1 MKKMTIENINEY
13 YKKTFLAIITLAIF
27 LLILILKNFYF
38 HLYNISFENLTNIET
53 LIANTTY
60 IIFDII
66 ISILFMIKHK
76 DDTQEQ
82 FEKYL
87 KIAGI
92 GLATIIVYCMTTILE
107 LIVLYSLKVNVN
119 NMSITAKTI
128 YLISCEVLI
137 MGIIGLLNHKKLEKN
152 IKDIK
157 KNYNN
162 YFKKYLKVYILALV
176 IMMISNLII
185 NLLTNGIAG
194 NEESI
199 RDIFNKAPVYMFF
212 SAVLFAPFTEEM
224 VFRQSLKNI
233 ITNKKAFIIASGLIF
248 GGLHVIGNINSLY
261 DILYII
267 PYATPGIAFA
277 YMLDKTDNILVPMGI
292 HFLHNG
298 LLMTLQAILLFWFFV
313 K

>member
-157 KNYNN
+157 KNYND

-194 NEESI
+194 NEQSI

-298 LLMTLQAILLFWFFV
+298 LLMTLQIIVLLLH
-313 K
+313 

>member
-1 MKKMTIENINEY
+1 MKKITIENINKY
-13 YKKTFLAIITLAIF
+13 YKKSFFAISTIAIF
-27 LLILILKNFYF
+27 MLILIFKNFYF
-38 HLYNISFENLTNIET
+38 HLYNISLDELTNMERTISN
-53 LIANTTY
+53 ITY
-60 IIFDII
+60 IFFDIT
-66 ISILFMIKHK
+66 ISILFLIKHK
-76 DDTQEQ
+76 EESLEQ
-82 FEKYL
+82 FKKYL

-92 GLATIIVYCMTTILE
+92 GIATIIVYYMTTILE
-107 LIVLYSLKVNVN
+107 LIVLYYSRVNVN

-128 YLISCEVLI
+128 YLISCETLI
-137 MGIIGLLNHKKLEKN
+137 MAIIAIINHKKLEKD

-157 KNYNN
+157 KKYNE
-162 YFKKYLKVYILALV
+162 YFKEYLKIYILALI
-176 IMMISNLII
+176 IMMISSLFI

-199 RDIFNKAPVYMFF
+199 REIFGKAPVYMFF

-224 VFRQSLKNI
+224 VFRQSIKNI

-248 GGLHVIGNINSLY
+248 GGLHVIGNINSIY

-277 YMLDKTDNILVPMGI
+277 YMLEKTDNILVPMGI

-298 LLMTLQAILLFWFFV
+298 LLMTLQILLLFL
-313 K
+313 

>member
-157 KNYNN
+157 KNYND

-185 NLLTNGIAG
+185 NLLTNGIAR

-298 LLMTLQAILLFWFFV
+298 LLMTLQIIVLLLH
-313 K
+313 

>member
-298 LLMTLQAILLFWFFV
+298 LLMTLQAILLFL
-313 K
+313 

>member
-157 KNYNN
+157 KNYND

-185 NLLTNGIAG
+185 NLLTNGIAR

-224 VFRQSLKNI
+224 LFRQSLKNI

-267 PYATPGIAFA
+267 PYATPGIAFT
-277 YMLDKTDNILVPMGI
+277 YILDKTDNILVPMGI

-298 LLMTLQAILLFWFFV
+298 LLMTLQIIVLLLH
-313 K
+313 

>member
-1 MKKMTIENINEY
+1 MKKITIDNINEY
-13 YKKTFLAIITLAIF
+13 YKKTFLAIITFAIF

-38 HLYNISFENLTNIET
+38 HLFNISLNNFTSTEQ
-53 LIANTTY
+53 LIANLSY

-76 DDTQEQ
+76 DDTQKQ

-107 LIVLYSLKVNVN
+107 LIVLYYLKVNVS
-119 NMSITAKTI
+119 NMSIIAKTI
-128 YLISCEVLI
+128 YLISCETLI
-137 MGIIGLLNHKKLEKN
+137 MGIIGLLNHKKLEKD

-157 KNYNN
+157 KNYND
-162 YFKKYLKVYILALV
+162 YFKKYLKVYILALI

-194 NEESI
+194 NEESV
-199 RDIFNKAPVYMFF
+199 RNIFNKAPIYMFF
-212 SAVLFAPFTEEM
+212 SAVFFAPFTEEM

-277 YMLDKTDNILVPMGI
+277 YMLDKTDNILVSMGI

-298 LLMTLQAILLFWFFV
+298 LLMTLQIIVLFLH
-313 K
+313 

>member
-157 KNYNN
+157 KNYND

-248 GGLHVIGNINSLY
+248 
-261 DILYII
+261 
-267 PYATPGIAFA
+267 
-277 YMLDKTDNILVPMGI
+277 
-292 HFLHNG
+292 
-298 LLMTLQAILLFWFFV
+298 
-313 K
+313 

>member
-157 KNYNN
+157 KNYND

-298 LLMTLQAILLFWFFV
+298 LLMTLQAILLFL
-313 K
+313 